1 MNRMKW
7 FAIGAV
13 DLLLAA
19 ILIIHP
25 GQETLYLLIL
35 TQIQLLINLNAYR
48 IRDSAF
54 KGANW
59 VRRSVYFLPYLAAY
73 SFFSGPSLE
82 KEHLIVS
89 FSLALLAGIL
99 FLIPRFGE
107 IKPFYNKD
115 LALFFPPL
123 SLNVACLEVYSYL
136 CSAVLQELYYKAFV
150 IALLMPFTGAAV
162 AVVISAVLF
171 VFDHLAHAR
180 SSTFKLPDYLAQ
192 FAMGL
197 CSGLLYVYSGSV
209 WVAVLVHFT
218 FNAPLA
224 FSYFYRYE
232 VTMRMKVE
240 YKSEDKRGNKAKVW

>member
-1 MNRMKW
+1 MNRTKW
-7 FAIGAV
+7 CAIGAV
-13 DLLLAA
+13 YILLTA

-25 GQETLYLLIL
+25 RQETLYLLIF
-35 TQIQLLINLNAYR
+35 TQTQLLINLNAYR

-59 VRRSVYFLPYLAAY
+59 VRRSVYFFSYLIAY
-73 SFFSGPSLE
+73 SFFSSPSLE
-82 KEHLIVS
+82 KGNLIIS
-89 FSLALLAGIL
+89 FSLALLAGLI

-115 LALFFPPL
+115 LTLFFPPL
-123 SLNVACLEVYSYL
+123 SLNAACLEVYSYL

-150 IALLMPFTGAAV
+150 IALLMPLTGAVAAV
-162 AVVISAVLF
+162 IISALLF
-171 VFDHLAHAR
+171 VFDHLVHAR

-192 FAMGL
+192 FVMGL

-224 FSYFYRYE
+224 FSYLYRYG
-232 VTMRMKVE
+232 VTMRMNMKV
-240 YKSEDKRGNKAKVW
+240 D